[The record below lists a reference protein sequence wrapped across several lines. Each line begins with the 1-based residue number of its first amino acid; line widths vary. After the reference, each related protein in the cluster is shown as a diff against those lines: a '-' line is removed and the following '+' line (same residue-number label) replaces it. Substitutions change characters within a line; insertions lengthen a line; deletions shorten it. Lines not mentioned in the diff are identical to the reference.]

1 MSCTGT
7 NICTIWF
14 TYLYYENMV
23 QFFIPFS
30 GVEFQFI
37 ERYPNIVRILG
48 GYMHDMPPIH
58 FPPESQA
65 RGLCNFSHSHKNII
79 LCSMLQQALVY
90 NN

>member
-1 MSCTGT
+1 MQVKSIIDGTNLIYVMSGT

-58 FPPESQA
+58 FPPE
-65 RGLCNFSHSHKNII
+65 
-79 LCSMLQQALVY
+79 LVREIPQ
-90 NN
+90 